1 MTGKISLGFPLTTPA
16 ARIAPLRS
24 PAGKGNVD
32 SPEKIKKAA
41 EQFEALMIAQ
51 MLKSSHET
59 DSSGWLGTGQDQ
71 GGETGVQLA
80 EEHFASLLASK
91 GGLGLS
97 KFISANLVRKSG

>member
-1 MTGKISLGFPLTTPA
+1 MTGKLSVGFPLTDPS
-16 ARIAPLRS
+16 ARIAPLR
-24 PAGKGNVD
+24 PAGKGSAD

-51 MLKSSHET
+51 MLKSSRES

-71 GGETGVQLA
+71 GGQTGMQLA
-80 EEHFASLLASK
+80 EEHFASLIASK

-97 KFISANLVRKSG
+97 KFITANLVRKSG

>member
-1 MTGKISLGFPLTTPA
+1 MTGKISLGIL
-16 ARIAPLRS
+16 
-24 PAGKGNVD
+24 PAGLPAPTAALRGPVGKGSVD

-71 GGETGVQLA
+71 GGQTGMQLA
-80 EEHFASLLASK
+80 EEHFASLIASK

-97 KFISANLVRKSG
+97 KFITANLVRKSG